1 MGDPVLKEQAKA
13 VTVFDAKVRRL
24 AALMTEVM
32 EGEKGVGLAAPQL
45 GVLARVIVWKNP
57 DEADELHTFV
67 NPQITERS
75 EICSTET
82 EGCLSVPGASVEVSR
97 PEEVLVSAQNL
108 GGQALEMRLAGLAS
122 RIVQHEVDHLD
133 GCLILDRA
141 SPDERRR
148 VMKELRE
155 RALAADT

>member
-1 MGDPVLKEQAKA
+1 MQTTAVRHMVRPMDIGDISQ
-13 VTVFDAKVRRL
+13 
-24 AALMTEVM
+24 VM
-32 EGEKGVGLAAPQL
+32 EGEKGVGLAAPQV

-57 DEADELHTFV
+57 VEADELHTFV

-108 GGQALEMRLAGLAS
+108 GGQALEMRLAGLA
-122 RIVQHEVDHLD
+122 
-133 GCLILDRA
+133 
-141 SPDERRR
+141 
-148 VMKELRE
+148 
-155 RALAADT
+155 LAAIPRSQAAQG